1 MLKLMLVM
9 LLVLS
14 SGVVKWCWYCAV
26 DVADVADVETDTH

>member
-14 SGVVKWCWYCAV
+14 SGVVKCCWYCV
-26 DVADVADVETDTH
+26 VGVADVADVETDTH